1 MSADF
6 SHIRQQL
13 QKVIHDYQDAEGYER
28 GQSQNFW
35 TQVFNAYGVS
45 GQTQIKAFEHRL
57 KDGKG
62 QKYIDAFIPKLVM
75 IEQKSRG
82 VDLSKAY
89 IQVSEYYDKLNASE
103 KPRYIVLSNFD
114 ELWLYDIAN
123 PLAIKT
129 HQCALIDLPKHAERL
144 GFLSPDSHANEIIEE
159 NPINRQATEMVA
171 KLHQAFI
178 DDGVNPDDLALF
190 LTRLIFCF
198 FADDTGIFGKKHLLQ
213 QLLER
218 QAHPD
223 GSNLHQVFATLFDT
237 LNTQN
242 RSSRLPADY
251 AKFAYI
257 NGNLFAD
264 NVPIPYFDAN
274 LYNLVMACNALDWSE
289 ISPAIFGSMFQS
301 VLDMGNTEHSD
312 SKNAKDTRR
321 EFGAHYTSEKNILKV
336 INSSFLNDLRDE
348 FSKCTKDKPRA
359 MRLYE
364 KLSTLTFFDPACG
377 CGNFLIIAYRELRLL
392 ENQLIAQIYGDQRG
406 LLDIS
411 TMCRVTVEQ
420 FYGIEIEPHAA
431 HIARVALWITDHQL
445 NQATAERFGTTRP
458 TTPIVYSPHIIE
470 GNALQ
475 LDWSDVIAPNKC
487 DYIMGNP
494 PFIGYTYQTKEQKA
508 DLEAV
513 AGHIKG
519 YKTLDY
525 VAGWYIKAMNF
536 MQAAAKQNYHV
547 ETAFVSTNSINQGEQ
562 VAILWRYLL
571 ESCGG
576 FINFA
581 HQTFKW
587 TNEGRGVA
595 AVHCVIVGFGLQEHD
610 DKTLFTYDDIAGDP
624 KPNKAKNI
632 NGYLVNSENVF
643 FDKIIKQYSKENLM
657 YKGSQPTDGGNLL
670 LSNEEYIELIQQEPL
685 AKKYIRPFLGAQE
698 FLNDISRWC
707 LWFDG
712 YDSIELNKDLEKMPL
727 IIARLENVK
736 KMRLESSNKE
746 TQKMA
751 DMPHLFQSIRQPS
764 QGNYLLIPSVSSENR
779 RLVPIGFIDHNTVC
793 SNLVFSLQDATTYHF
808 GVLSSSMHNAFM
820 RLVAGRLKSDYRYSN
835 TIVYNNFPYPFMADD
850 NSKKATAARQAIGIA
865 GQAVLDAREHYRT
878 HNINTDNPKPTLAQ
892 LYNRHLI
899 DPYPQLTQAHAA
911 LDKAVDKAYGYKGNG
926 SDESRVEF
934 LLKRLSTRND
944 QPQHPTT

>member
-1 MSADF
+1 M
-6 SHIRQQL
+6 
-13 QKVIHDYQDAEGYER
+13 
-28 GQSQNFW
+28 
-35 TQVFNAYGVS
+35 
-45 GQTQIKAFEHRL
+45 
-57 KDGKG
+57 
-62 QKYIDAFIPKLVM
+62 
-75 IEQKSRG
+75 
-82 VDLSKAY
+82 
-89 IQVSEYYDKLNASE
+89 
-103 KPRYIVLSNFD
+103 
-114 ELWLYDIAN
+114 
-123 PLAIKT
+123 
-129 HQCALIDLPKHAERL
+129 
-144 GFLSPDSHANEIIEE
+144 
-159 NPINRQATEMVA
+159 
-171 KLHQAFI
+171 
-178 DDGVNPDDLALF
+178 F

-301 VLDMGNTEHSD
+301 VLDMGNTDHSD

-336 INSSFLNDLRDE
+336 INSLFLNDLRDE

-494 PFIGYTYQTKEQKA
+494 PFIGKAYQTSAQKA

-525 VAGWYIKAMNF
+525 VAGWYIKAMSF
-536 MQAAAKQNYHV
+536 MQAVAKQNHHV

-610 DKTLFTYDDIAGDP
+610 DKILFTYDDIAGDP

-632 NGYLVNSENVF
+632 NGYLINAPTVF
-643 FDKIIKQYSKENLM
+643 IDKSNKQISNEQILIV
-657 YKGSQPTDGGNLL
+657 GSRPTDGGFLL
-670 LSNEEYIELIQQEPL
+670 LSDNDKKSLIQKEPISE
-685 AKKYIRPFLGAQE
+685 KYIRPFMGGEE
-698 FLNDISRWC
+698 FLNDIDRWC
-707 LWFDG
+707 LWFADI
-712 YDSIELNKDLEKMPL
+712 DILQLNKDLEKMPSVFKR
-727 IIARLENVK
+727 IEQVKSNRL
-736 KMRLESSNKE
+736 SSSSAQTKRDA
-746 TQKMA
+746 QK
-751 DMPHLFQSIRQPS
+751 PHLFQKDRSHKDD
-764 QGNYLLIPSVSSENR
+764 YLFIPQVSSQNR
-779 RLVPIGFIDHNTVC
+779 DILPIGFINKSVISSDPHFTLPKANY
-793 SNLVFSLQDATTYHF
+793 YHF